1 MAIWHMHGVALFG
14 TTTGTTGT
22 TGVCTPG
29 TTGTT
34 TATTTG
40 TTDTTSTST
49 TGTRDTTGT
58 TTGDTT
64 TTGDGGNQEKVILC
78 HVHTNGTETIEVDF
92 SAQEAHLG
100 HGDTFGAC
108 EQDTG
113 TGTTG
118 TTDTTGT
125 TGTTAT
131 TGTTTVGETPTT
143 GEGGDR
149 EKVCVRLKHDEGNK
163 TYRWGSEG
171 HKHRGDKVV
180 KDKFCE
186 HKNRGEHRHNGGNGH
201 ANRNND
207 DDKGRGNDD
216 D

>member
-1 MAIWHMHGVALFG
+1 M
-14 TTTGTTGT
+14 
-22 TGVCTPG
+22 
-29 TTGTT
+29 
-34 TATTTG
+34 
-40 TTDTTSTST
+40 
-49 TGTRDTTGT
+49 DTTGT
-58 TTGDTT
+58 ITGDTT
-64 TTGDGGNQEKVILC
+64 TTGDAGNQEKVILC

-131 TGTTTVGETPTT
+131 TGTTTGGETPTT

-163 TYRWGSEG
+163 TYRWVSGDKEHHGGKVVKGKFCERKNKGGDKGKDCVLHKHNDGDKNYRWGSEG

-207 DDKGRGNDD
+207 DDKGRGNDED
-216 D
+216 